1 MRYPQGGGL
10 TAERQQLREEL
21 RLQAAERFARGEAS
35 SVIAKDLRVSV
46 RSVQRWR
53 QTWEHGGPRAL
64 RSQGPASLPRLSQKQ
79 FTQLEAELAKGPA
92 THGWEDQRWTLERVK
107 TVIGRRFH
115 LTYTI
120 QGVRKLLVRHG
131 WSCQVPARRAMER
144 DDDAVRVGPGGVAL
158 RGRLAAVSGAWLVF
172 EDEAGF
178 SMTPPQARTWSQRG
192 RTPIVRVRG
201 RSRRRISI
209 AALTCYKPGHRSR
222 LIYRPRQDDG
232 RRDGRKSFSWQDYR
246 DLLTVAHQQLGGPI
260 VLVWDNL
267 NVHKAAGLREWAEGR
282 DWLTIYYLP
291 PYAPDLNPVEG
302 IWSLLRR
309 GWLSNVAFSTT
320 EHLVQRIRRGLR
332 HIQYRSH
339 LIDGCLAETG
349 LTIGPG

>member
-10 TAERQQLREEL
+10 TPERQQSREEL
-21 RLQAAERFARGEAS
+21 RLRAAEGFARGEAS
-35 SVIAKDLRVSV
+35 SLIAKDLRVSV

-53 QTWEHGGPRAL
+53 RTWDEDGPRAL
-64 RSQGPASLPRLSQKQ
+64 RSQGPASLPRLSEKQ
-79 FTQLEAELAKGPA
+79 FAQLEAELAKGPVA
-92 THGWEDQRWTLERVK
+92 HGWEDQRWTLARVK

-120 QGVRKLLVRHG
+120 QGVRKLLIRNG

-144 DDDAVRVGPGGVAL
+144 NDDAVRLGQGGVAL
-158 RGRLAAVSGAWLVF
+158 RGRLAAARGAWLVF

-178 SMTPPQARTWSQRG
+178 SMTPPQAKTWSQRG
-192 RTPIVRVRG
+192 RTPVVRVRG

-222 LIYRPRQDDG
+222 LIYRPRRDG
-232 RRDGRKSFSWQDYR
+232 GQRDGRKSFSWCDYR
-246 DLLTVAHQQLGGPI
+246 DLLTAAHQQLGGPI
-260 VLVWDNL
+260 VLVRDNL
-267 NVHKAAGLREWAEGR
+267 NVHKAADLREWAETQ

-309 GWLSNVAFSTT
+309 GWLSNVAFSTP
-320 EHLVQRIRRGLR
+320 EHLVQTIRRGLR

-349 LTIGPG
+349 LPIRPA